1 MKNLRESRVS
11 FWILISLS
19 ILVLMVLKY
28 SFDVTS
34 YSLMSA
40 FGWILLMIVV
50 VGLVAFLVSLVIFLF
65 GPPDRCA
72 D

>member
-34 YSLMSA
+34 YSLMSS
-40 FGWILLMIVV
+40 FGWILLMIGA
-50 VGLVAFLVSLVIFLF
+50 VGLVAFLVSVVIFLF
-65 GPPDRCA
+65 NKKK
-72 D
+72 

>member
-19 ILVLMVLKY
+19 ILVLIVLKY

-34 YSLMSA
+34 YSLMSS
-40 FGWILLMIVV
+40 FGWILLMIGV
-50 VGLVAFLVSLVIFLF
+50 VGLVAFLVSVVIFLF
-65 GPPDRCA
+65 NKKK
-72 D
+72 